1 MRKIVSIVLIMIV
14 AVLSIGVFSA
24 CGGLESSG
32 SIESNSYVYTYDAD
46 GYTCKLTM
54 KFDSSNPSVA
64 GTYTYEGYD
73 IVNVQGYTMFD
84 TTRIIK
90 KSGNIYDQGEVNGET
105 IYNCTGSLI
114 YAYIPSDKSYAN
126 VVRNNARYAKK
137 FTT

>member
-1 MRKIVSIVLIMIV
+1 MKKIVSIVLIMIV

-24 CGGLESSG
+24 CVGL
-32 SIESNSYVYTYDAD
+32 ESNSYVYTYDAD

-54 KFDSSNPSVA
+54 KFDSRNQSYA

-73 IVNVQGYTMFD
+73 FVNVQGLTLFD
-84 TTRIIK
+84 TTRKIK
-90 KSGNIYDQGEVNGET
+90 KSGYIYDEGEVNGESK
-105 IYNCTGSLI
+105 YGCSGLGI

-126 VVRNNARYAKK
+126 VVVNTASYAKK